1 MTEYTPPGVAAVIVT
16 FKVPVPVPPA
26 TTLTITL
33 LKPVSVELF
42 NTAIGPFVVTGE
54 IKVAAMLPLS
64 LTDPC
69 VVVLDDRI
77 IVAGG
82 GTNGVWALKP

>member
-1 MTEYTPPGVAAVIVT
+1 VTEYTPPGVAAVIVT

-54 IKVAAMLPLS
+54 IKVVRVTFPPNPFRLPKVKS
-64 LTDPC
+64 EVPKEA
-69 VVVLDDRI
+69 
-77 IVAGG
+77 VA
-82 GTNGVWALKP
+82 

>member
-1 MTEYTPPGVAAVIVT
+1 VTEYTPPGVAAVIVT

-54 IKVAAMLPLS
+54 IEVMRVTFPPNPFRLPKVKSEVPKEA
-64 LTDPC
+64 
-69 VVVLDDRI
+69 
-77 IVAGG
+77 VA
-82 GTNGVWALKP
+82 

>member
-1 MTEYTPPGVAAVIVT
+1 
-16 FKVPVPVPPA
+16 VPVPVPPA

-54 IKVAAMLPLS
+54 IEVMSVTFPPNPFRLPKVKSEVPKEA
-64 LTDPC
+64 
-69 VVVLDDRI
+69 
-77 IVAGG
+77 VA
-82 GTNGVWALKP
+82 